1 MDGEV
6 ILLTEDFLISYLLL
20 LSLLFRSTHMLLIS
34 QKPSKT
40 VMVLIVG
47 KYDPQNK
54 TYALL

>member
-20 LSLLFRSTHMLLIS
+20 LSLLFHSTHMLLIS